1 MKLSSQ
7 LSLVN
12 HLSTVSRDGTRHP
25 ETCYQKGFGGFT
37 HDSLESF
44 ILVSFLPPT
53 PPPPSHPLSRN

>member
-44 ILVSFLPPT
+44 ILVSFLPPPT
-53 PPPPSHPLSRN
+53 H